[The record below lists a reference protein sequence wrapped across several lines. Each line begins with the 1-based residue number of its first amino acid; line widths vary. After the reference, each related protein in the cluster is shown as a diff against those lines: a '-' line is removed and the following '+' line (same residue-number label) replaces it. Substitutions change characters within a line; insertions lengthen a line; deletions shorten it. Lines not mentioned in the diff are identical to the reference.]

1 MKLPDSTSPSGIR
14 TLTRASG
21 ERVYEASMSNDSSSN
36 AAGACFISSETIAS
50 RSSAVTFFFLSAS
63 SLKRLKAVLSAAPS
77 TWKPSS
83 SSALRSAWRPECLP
97 STIEFVSRPIVVA
110 SMIS

>member
-1 MKLPDSTSPSGIR
+1 MRTFDAST
-14 TLTRASG
+14 
-21 ERVYEASMSNDSSSN
+21 SNDSIAK

-97 STIEFVSRPIVVA
+97 STIEFASSPIVVA

>member
-1 MKLPDSTSPSGIR
+1 M
-14 TLTRASG
+14 TLASG
-21 ERVYEASMSNDSSSN
+21 ARTFDASTSNDSIRN

-63 SLKRLKAVLSAAPS
+63 SLKRLKALFSAAPS
-77 TWKPSS
+77 TAKPSS

-97 STIEFVSRPIVVA
+97 STIEFVSSPIVVA